1 MAQYGKLSGTVQL
14 ANGNADSGAT
24 VEIRSQGAFVT
35 STQAGP
41 TYTVNDPGGIE
52 TTNQVRVNT
61 LTGPT
66 RQVTAVTATTLT
78 TGGAG
83 LGTLVNNDR
92 ITVQSPL
99 PILYADAQGA
109 ETKTNPVT
117 TNASGYWF
125 AWVPIVPYDIIITK
139 SDGSGVVLK
148 TDVVPEGQES
158 VLSNI
163 FTGGAAIAW
172 LRNTLRTLTSGYL
185 LKIQNDGT
193 DKLTL
198 AYDGQLTLAGN
209 LSGTD
214 ATFSGSVSVSGDIT
228 VTDDIGCDDLTCNDA
243 TVSNAFTYSG
253 TTGNFSLT
261 AGSIE
266 TADLATNAV
275 VITRTADGTADQT
288 FVAGAYATGNY
299 VDVTSASITFTPASS
314 GSEIVIMAH
323 CPSDAAGAAAL
334 NSWAAIRDGSNNILH
349 QSQES
354 TLASGH
360 TNGPTLLYR
369 VTGLAVS
376 PQTFK
381 VSMQCETANMVTNN
395 NTWVAGRRTRIIVME
410 FKK

>member
-266 TADLATNAV
+266 TADLAANAV
-275 VITRTADGTADQT
+275 CITQVGTGTADQAIT
-288 FVAGAYATGNY
+288 TGAYPTWTDIPNAT
-299 VDVTSASITFTPASS
+299 VTTGTLATTDELVITATVTFLKT
-314 GSEIVIMAH
+314 G
-323 CPSDAAGAAAL
+323 AAGT
-334 NSWAAIRDGSNNILH
+334 NFVMAIRDGTTIIAEAMLTD
-349 QSQES
+349 QSAGANS
-354 TLASGH
+354 YMSVSCRARL
-360 TNGPTLLYR
+360 
-369 VTGLAVS
+369 TGLNTAK
-376 PQTFK
+376 TYK
-381 VSMQCETANMVTNN
+381 VSCGSSVAAGTVQDSTAP
-395 NTWVAGRRTRIIVME
+395 TRATTIIVE
-410 FKK
+410 RHRK